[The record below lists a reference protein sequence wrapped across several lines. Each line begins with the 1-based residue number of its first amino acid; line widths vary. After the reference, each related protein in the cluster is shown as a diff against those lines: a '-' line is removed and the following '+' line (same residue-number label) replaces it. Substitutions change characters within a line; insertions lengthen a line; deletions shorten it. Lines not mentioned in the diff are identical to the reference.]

1 MRRTKHR
8 RRFHTGRVISNRQ
21 RAYKR
26 EAPAWWGYGDRV
38 FARDLERGRLRDSN
52 AYFGCGRP
60 RCLVCHWEKYMEPR
74 RAREKRA
81 WQREV
86 AEQFA

>member
-21 RAYKR
+21 RR
-26 EAPAWWGYGDRV
+26 HRRLDRWLWV
-38 FARDLERGRLRDSN
+38 DNTGVWLLPDGKLDKTDSYLDCGCAR
-52 AYFGCGRP
+52 C
-60 RCLVCHWEKYMEPR
+60 VTCHWGKYMEPR

-81 WQREV
+81 WKREV
-86 AEQFA
+86 TEQLA